1 MACAPRNAA
10 PGPENLFNDIRRR
23 TIVAVGMLRSPLS
36 VLVFI
41 LDFCRLAGRA
51 LLRGRALG
59 GHHGRFVAREG
70 LREYAVELVGP
81 PALLP
86 DEPLSAPC
94 HVVCPPPS

>member
-59 GHHGRFVAREG
+59 GLHGRFVAPKG
-70 LREYAVELVGP
+70 LPEYPVELVGP
-81 PALLP
+81 PPTLP
-86 DEPLSAPC
+86 PAPLTNSRPFLF
-94 HVVCPPPS
+94 PLP

>member
-59 GHHGRFVAREG
+59 GLHGRFVARKG
-70 LREYAVELVGP
+70 LREYAVELLGP
-81 PALLP
+81 PALVVDAP
-86 DEPLSAPC
+86 ISDSGHVVFPLS
-94 HVVCPPPS
+94 

>member
-41 LDFCRLAGRA
+41 LDFRRLAGRA
-51 LLRGRALG
+51 LLRSRAPG
-59 GHHGRFVAREG
+59 GLHGRFVARKG
-70 LREYAVELVGP
+70 LREYAAALIGP
-81 PALLP
+81 PALVVDHP
-86 DEPLSAPC
+86 ISDSG
-94 HVVCPPPS
+94 HVVVPLA

>member
-51 LLRGRALG
+51 LLRSRALG
-59 GHHGRFVAREG
+59 GLHGCFVARER
-70 LREYAVELVGP
+70 LPEYAVGPLSP
-81 PALLP
+81 PAIVLDDP
-86 DEPLSAPC
+86 ISDSG
-94 HVVCPPPS
+94 HVDVTL